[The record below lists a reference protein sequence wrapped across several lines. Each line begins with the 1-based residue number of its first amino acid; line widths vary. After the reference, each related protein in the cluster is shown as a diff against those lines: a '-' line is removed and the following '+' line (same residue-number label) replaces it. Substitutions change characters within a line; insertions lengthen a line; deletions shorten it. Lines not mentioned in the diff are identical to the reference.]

1 LSNQISTKVSKQ
13 EMRDINK
20 IIKSGLY
27 INVSDF
33 VRDAVR
39 EKLRELKS
47 TKLDSPEIIKERVYE
62 YFKTR
67 GSSGWP
73 DEAAI
78 ELGYSVLEVLDALEK
93 LKKEGKAQEAAL
105 EVSH

>member
-1 LSNQISTKVSKQ
+1 MQ
-13 EMRDINK
+13 EINK
-20 IIKSGLY
+20 IVKAGLY

-39 EKLRELKS
+39 VKLRELKS
-47 TKLDSPEIIKERVYE
+47 TKLDPPEVIKQRVYE
-62 YFKTR
+62 YFKAR
-67 GSSGWP
+67 GGSGWP

-78 ELGYSVLEVLDALEK
+78 ELGYSVLEVLDALER
-93 LKKEGKAQEAAL
+93 LRKEGRAREATV